1 MVDKLKEVNKF
12 SKINE
17 LFSFFIDKLNA
28 LNLRD
33 NDLYAQYSLMKSATK
48 VLAERTKEVNEIIV
62 EEMSAVGS
70 DKMKFDFGTF
80 SIGIKRE
87 YLYSPGVTILEDQ
100 IASLKEEV
108 DALKTYEEKSNKAVV
123 KEEKKVLRFT

>member
-1 MVDKLKEVNKF
+1 MNQKITEVNKF
-12 SKINE
+12 SKISE
-17 LFSFFIDKLNA
+17 LFSFFVDKLNA

-62 EEMSAVGS
+62 EEMAAVGS

-87 YLYSPGVTILEDQ
+87 YLYSPEVTILEDK